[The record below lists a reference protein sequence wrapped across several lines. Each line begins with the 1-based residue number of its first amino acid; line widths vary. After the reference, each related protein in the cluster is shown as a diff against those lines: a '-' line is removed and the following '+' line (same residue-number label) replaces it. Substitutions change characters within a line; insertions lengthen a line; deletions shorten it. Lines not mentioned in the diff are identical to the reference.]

1 MYVYY
6 ELLVCMYVCMHMP
19 LSSRKLSGNT
29 GSISPRISARISKL
43 SREQL
48 RIHLHSIGLYCLVCM
63 YVCMYVCIYVASI
76 LLGCLAN
83 DCDVGL
89 DRC

>member
-1 MYVYY
+1 MY
-6 ELLVCMYVCMHMP
+6 VCMYVCMHMP

-29 GSISPRISARISKL
+29 GSISPRTSARISKL

-48 RIHLHSIGLYCLVCM
+48 RIHLHSIGLYCPVCM
-63 YVCMYVCIYVASI
+63 YVCMYVASI